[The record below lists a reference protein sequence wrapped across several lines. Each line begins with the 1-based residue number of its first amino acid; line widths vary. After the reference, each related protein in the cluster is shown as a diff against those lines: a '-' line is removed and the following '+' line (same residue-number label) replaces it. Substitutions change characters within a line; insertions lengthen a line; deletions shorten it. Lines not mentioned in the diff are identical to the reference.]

1 MRRVFT
7 PKVFIAALLIAGAL
21 VCSTLVYILLERPA
35 AARTDLTETTA
46 AMTIIAAPTSTPRP
60 LPPTLTPLPPTPMP
74 TSTPA
79 PGEIAVGVY
88 VQISNTGME
97 GLNIRSEPGLASKVL
112 FAGYDSEA
120 FLVTDGP
127 QQVDGYTWWHLTAS
141 YDSARSGWA
150 AQDYLTVIP
159 EQ

>member
-7 PKVFIAALLIAGAL
+7 PKVFVAALIIAAVL

-35 AARTDLTETTA
+35 AARTEQAETTA
-46 AMTIIAAPTSTPRP
+46 AMTIISAPTSTPRP

-79 PGEIAVGVY
+79 PGTIVVGVY

-97 GLNIRSEPGLASKVL
+97 GLNIRAEPGLASKVL
-112 FAGYDSEA
+112 FAGYDAEA
-120 FLVTDGP
+120 FLVTNGP
-127 QQVDGYTWWHLTAS
+127 READGYTWWHLTAS
-141 YDSARSGWA
+141 YDSTRSGWA

-159 EQ
+159 QQ